1 MTKACPR
8 SHMTFIFLQGFQF
21 LRVQVAIV
29 TDKQQQLIKIIY
41 FLFSRRFKK
50 RAVGK
55 AKYTNRDKRS
65 LFSLLEKRLPYIGFK
80 AEDKKRIN

>member
-1 MTKACPR
+1 
-8 SHMTFIFLQGFQF
+8 
-21 LRVQVAIV
+21 VQVAIV

-41 FLFSRRFKK
+41 FLFSYRFGK